1 MGEEDVIRDH
11 ILNFYKELFAETEK
25 WRSKWSDEEL
35 IKISE
40 EEKIWL
46 EEPFTSEEVE
56 AVVKMFEGDKAPGPD
71 GFNMYFFQKC
81 WNTVKEDVMKT
92 VETFWQEGT
101 FVSSLNAT
109 FITLIPKKKGAEET
123 KDFIFITLLGS
134 VYKIIAKLLAGR
146 LKKVI
151 RKLISENQNAFLKG
165 RQISDAA
172 LVANDASTIILEK
185 ERLEWY
191 VN

>member
-1 MGEEDVIRDH
+1 MIEILNSFINKPMHTRGIILSIEFEFMVIWWGEEDVIRDH
-11 ILNFYKELFAETEK
+11 ILNFYKELFTETEK
-25 WRSKWSDEEL
+25 WRPKWSDEEL

-71 GFNMYFFQKC
+71 GFNMYFFQEC

-109 FITLIPKKKGAEET
+109 FITLIPKKKGAEEI
-123 KDFIFITLLGS
+123 KDFRPITLLGS
-134 VYKIIAKLLAGR
+134 VYNIIIVG
-146 LKKVI
+146 
-151 RKLISENQNAFLKG
+151 
-165 RQISDAA
+165 
-172 LVANDASTIILEK
+172 
-185 ERLEWY
+185 
-191 VN
+191 

>member
-1 MGEEDVIRDH
+1 MQKLKRFRGDKNLGVFGLSKVIEILNSFINKPMHTRGIILSIEFEFMVIWWGEEDVIRDH

-71 GFNMYFFQKC
+71 GFNMYFFQEC

-109 FITLIPKKKGAEET
+109 FITLIPKKKGAEEI
-123 KDFIFITLLGS
+123 KDFRPITLLGS
-134 VYKIIAKLLAGR
+134 VYNIIIVG
-146 LKKVI
+146 
-151 RKLISENQNAFLKG
+151 
-165 RQISDAA
+165 
-172 LVANDASTIILEK
+172 
-185 ERLEWY
+185 
-191 VN
+191 